1 MSWLC
6 WNVRGLGNL
15 RTLRELEVVTQAQ
28 DLVAMFLAETWA
40 EEVRLRRL
48 CSDLKFD
55 HCWVGLS
62 AGKMGCLVLL
72 WKNSVQ
78 VEVVLS
84 SPNHIDALV
93 GVDPVDQWRFIGVY
107 GYANSTRKL
116 ETWCLLRCLHRKYTL
131 PWMCAGDFNELLWSH
146 EKLGLGPRQDCKMK
160 EFRDVLDECG
170 LMDLGY
176 AGDKFT

>member
-1 MSWLC
+1 M
-6 WNVRGLGNL
+6 RGLGNL
-15 RTLRELEVVTQAQ
+15 CTLRELEVVTQAQ

-93 GVDPVDQWRFIGVY
+93 GVDPVDQWRFTGV
-107 GYANSTRKL
+107 
-116 ETWCLLRCLHRKYTL
+116 
-131 PWMCAGDFNELLWSH
+131 
-146 EKLGLGPRQDCKMK
+146 
-160 EFRDVLDECG
+160 
-170 LMDLGY
+170 
-176 AGDKFT
+176 